1 MLRAQLMPSGLD
13 FGPLSERTRLLIGDA
28 GIARLAG
35 ARVFVA
41 GLGGVGSFAAEALAR
56 AGIGELVIADF
67 DRVADSNLNRQLCAL
82 QSTLGQPKA
91 EVVRARLL
99 DINPRC
105 KLSLVQEF
113 LAAEQLPGLV
123 AGGGFHYAVDAI
135 DSLNSKLALL
145 AAAVDTAVP
154 IVSSM
159 GAGGRLDPGGVR
171 TGDLMDS
178 EGCPLA
184 KKVRQQL
191 RRRGYGRGITAV
203 WSEEP
208 PRPPGPPEPTNRGR
222 PRVVNGTISYLPGL
236 FGLTAAGI
244 VVQRLLQAPAPR

>member
-1 MLRAQLMPSGLD
+1 MTDGRDLGA
-13 FGPLSERTRLLIGDA
+13 LSERTRVLIGDA

-35 ARVFVA
+35 ARVFLA

-56 AGIGELVIADF
+56 AGIGELIIADF
-67 DRVADSNLNRQLCAL
+67 DRVAGSNLNRQLCAL
-82 QSTLGQPKA
+82 QSTIGQPKA
-91 EVVRARLL
+91 EVMRARLL

-105 KLSLVQEF
+105 KLSLIQEF
-113 LAAEQLPGLV
+113 LAADELPDLV
-123 AGGGFHYAVDAI
+123 AGGGFHFAIDAI

-145 AAAVDTAVP
+145 TAALDAGVP

-159 GAGGRLDPGGVR
+159 GAGGRLDPGGIR
-171 TGDLMDS
+171 IGDLMDS
-178 EGCPLA
+178 GGCPLA

-203 WSEEP
+203 WSEET
-208 PRPPGPPEPTNRGR
+208 PRPPGPPEPTTRGR
-222 PRVVNGTISYLPGL
+222 ARVVNGTISYLPGL

-244 VVQRLLQAPAPR
+244 VIQRLLQAPP